1 MSRLNTSR
9 LTLFA
14 LPLLALAAPAAAQGC
29 GPGLQP
35 GENIVPVTSGGAT
48 RQVLVHLPTGYDG
61 RTRMPLVLNL
71 HGSGSRGAEQLKSS
85 GMAATADRHGFIVAA
100 PDAGIPVN
108 DGKGFVWNIPGVPTI
123 AGEVPGPNDA
133 DDVTFVASL
142 IDTLAA
148 RACVDRTRVYSTGLS
163 GGGRMSSW
171 LGCALSERIAAI
183 APVVGLRAGRAR
195 TDDLTQVDDASCAP
209 ANPMPV
215 MAFSGGADRTNPN
228 AGGEGA
234 RWGYSLDAA
243 VARWA
248 TINGCGPALPRYH
261 RAADVT
267 VDARGGCNARS
278 ELVSVIDTDGGHNWT
293 VADNDAM
300 WAFFARHRREGATR

>member
-1 MSRLNTSR
+1 MFRLTTSR
-9 LTLFA
+9 LSFLA
-14 LPLLALAAPAAAQGC
+14 LPLLAIAAPAAAQGC

-35 GENIVPVTSGGAT
+35 GENIVPVTAGGTT
-48 RQVLVHLPTGYDG
+48 RQVLVHLPTSYDG

-123 AGEVPGPNDA
+123 AGEVPGPGDA
-133 DDVTFVASL
+133 DDVAFTAAL

-148 RACVDRTRVYSTGLS
+148 RACVDKTRVYSTGLS

-171 LGCALSERIAAI
+171 LGCALSDRIAAI

-195 TDDLTQVDDASCAP
+195 TDDLAKVDDASCTP
-209 ANPMPV
+209 TNPMPV

-234 RWGYSLDAA
+234 RWGYSLETA
-243 VARWA
+243 VQRWA
-248 TINGCGPALPRYH
+248 TINGCAPPLPRYY

-267 VDARGGCNARS
+267 VDARGGCKARS
-278 ELVSVIDTDGGHNWT
+278 ELVSVIDTDGGHNWS
-293 VADNDAM
+293 VANNDAM
-300 WAFFARHRREGATR
+300 WAFFARHRRQDTTR

>member
-1 MSRLNTSR
+1 MFRLTTSR

-14 LPLLALAAPAAAQGC
+14 LPLVMVAAPAAAQGC

-35 GENIVPVTSGGAT
+35 GSNMIPVATDKGT
-48 RQVLVHLPTGYDG
+48 RQVLVYLPTQYDG
-61 RTRMPLVLNL
+61 RTRLPLVLNL

-85 GMAATADRHGFIVAA
+85 GMAATADKHGFVVAA

-123 AGEVPGPNDA
+123 TGKLPGPNDA
-133 DDVTFVASL
+133 DDVAFTVAL

-148 RACVDRTRVYSTGLS
+148 RACVDEMRVYSTGLS

-171 LGCALSERIAAI
+171 LGCALSDRISAI

-195 TDDLTQVDDASCAP
+195 PDDLTRADDTNCTPS
-209 ANPMPV
+209 NEMPV

-234 RWGYSLDAA
+234 RWGYSLDTA
-243 VARWA
+243 VQRWA
-248 TINGCGPALPRYH
+248 TINRCGPALPRYH
-261 RAADVT
+261 RAADIT
-267 VDARGGCNARS
+267 VDAHAGCGAQS
-278 ELVSVIDTDGGHNWT
+278 EVVSVVDTDGGHNWA

-300 WAFFARHRREGATR
+300 WAFFSRHRRPATNR